1 MGESSRASTSI
12 QLVIARQGTPTGSL
26 FPGIRR
32 IFLTALVS
40 ILTIICASCGNLSA
54 QTKAPSGTP
63 TPTGIPAGTVLFQS
77 DWTHGLA
84 DWQPT
89 KGWTQV
95 NGVLQSSTSQDLSLT
110 IPYQPHVSTYAVE
123 FRVLVVNVL
132 KGGGYFALAVSPSAG
147 RDGYRA
153 AVDDLLPFDT
163 HRFALH
169 PQINVAISPATPPE
183 RATGQLTNQVLDYE
197 HDWIWRTYRVEV
209 VGNYATIWVDG
220 HRMSYT
226 WSANTKTLSTGPLQF
241 ECGLVEIRVS
251 GFRVI
256 AL

>member
-1 MGESSRASTSI
+1 MGESSRASTPI
-12 QLVIARQGTPTGSL
+12 QLVMVRRGTPTWSS
-26 FPGIRR
+26 FPRIRR
-32 IFLTALVS
+32 VFLTALVS
-40 ILTIICASCGNLSA
+40 MLAVICASCGSSSA

-77 DWTHGLA
+77 DWTHGLS

-89 KGWTQV
+89 KGWTLV
-95 NGVLQSSTSQDLSLT
+95 NGILQSSTSEDLSVT
-110 IPYQPHVSTYAVE
+110 IPYRPHVSNYAVE
-123 FRVLVVNVL
+123 FRALVVNVP
-132 KGGGYFALAVSPSAG
+132 KAGGYFALDVPPSSG
-147 RDGYRA
+147 SDGYRA

-163 HRFALH
+163 HMFALH
-169 PQINVAISPATPPE
+169 PQINVVISPATPPE
-183 RATGQLTNQVLDYE
+183 GATGQLTNQVLDFE

-209 VGNYATIWVDG
+209 MGNYATIWVDG
-220 HRMSYT
+220 HHLSYA

-241 ECGLVEIRVS
+241 DCGLVEMSVS